1 MATPPPATLPE
12 SFGVTR
18 LAGARAS
25 PSTAKG
31 GSSLRE
37 EAIWK
42 RLREAGFDEETV
54 KRRDKAALITYVT
67 RLEAEIYDYQCN
79 MGLILLEKKDLE
91 SKYNEIK
98 ASAESAEI
106 IYKRD
111 KAANLSALGEARKRE
126 ENLKQ
131 TLGIEKECLANI
143 EKTLHETLVESA
155 ETKVACERKL
165 VEAQSMMETA
175 QRMFDEA
182 KSKTHEAEASQAEA
196 RRRQNTALRTL
207 QDVEAREDELRRRIA
222 SFHAE
227 CEAKEKE
234 VSLQRQSMND
244 SQKILHQEQERL
256 MEGQSL
262 LNQREEHLH
271 VRLKE
276 LSRAEK
282 ELAEAKLKFENDSST
297 FGEEK
302 ANLEL
307 NVAALANREE
317 ALIKR
322 EALIDKKD
330 RELLILQEKIS
341 NKEFDEIQRLKAEYQ
356 YSFERKTFEFE
367 AEMEQR
373 RKSLEGEMEMNRN
386 ACSVFEAELKQRE
399 QQILK
404 MENSVRTDLHAISE
418 KQEDVMKKLNLL
430 EEKEKSLLLTERTL
444 ESKMQD
450 LQKEK
455 KEIDEMREELHK
467 EKISFEDVKMQ
478 ILRAEEKLAITANER
493 NELLVIER
501 KLKEEI
507 DSFRAQMLE
516 LEVQAGKLKSEKEK
530 FEIEWD
536 LIDEKTE
543 VLRKEAERIAEE
555 RRAVD
560 IHLRNEL
567 DSLNAEKESLREQLK
582 RNAESLSIERDDFM
596 RKMEREHS
604 DWFIK
609 FHKEKEDFLNDV
621 KIQRKELENSICR
634 RREDVENYLKEKEE
648 AFEQEKSKE
657 LQSIVSQKEEIA
669 KQLRHAA
676 SELKRLDM
684 ERMEI
689 AHDREQRQKEWSEIN
704 HFIEELNVQREKL
717 QKQRELLHADRE
729 EIDKQIQHL
738 LKLEHSNIELES
750 RTLYDSNADNPK
762 VNIGNLSSRKGLYQK
777 EAANN
782 SHNPDCQ
789 KISLTDSLKNMSSMN
804 ASDNASPLSAPMTW
818 FRKCAEVIF
827 KLSPE
832 RVTDATFQGGVGSGS
847 STSLQHYHE
856 NIEDVQNLEFKSN
869 EEEINHPMEDGVIA
883 ISEEKHKS
891 NISKNMLPL
900 RRKRPGHAASNG
912 YNSSKSYY
920 SRKHPKKLRQN
931 SVAEMEAVLD
941 CPDVNNGMLEDQTAE
956 EALLEAAV
964 LSEVIRLADAN
975 GSEMKEDVECDQQSC
990 EDIVEEE
997 DEQPSLGAKIKKFL
1011 IT

>member
-1 MATPPPATLPE
+1 
-12 SFGVTR
+12 
-18 LAGARAS
+18 
-25 PSTAKG
+25 
-31 GSSLRE
+31 
-37 EAIWK
+37 
-42 RLREAGFDEETV
+42 
-54 KRRDKAALITYVT
+54 
-67 RLEAEIYDYQCN
+67 
-79 MGLILLEKKDLE
+79 
-91 SKYNEIK
+91 
-98 ASAESAEI
+98 
-106 IYKRD
+106 
-111 KAANLSALGEARKRE
+111 
-126 ENLKQ
+126 
-131 TLGIEKECLANI
+131 
-143 EKTLHETLVESA
+143 
-155 ETKVACERKL
+155 
-165 VEAQSMMETA
+165 
-175 QRMFDEA
+175 
-182 KSKTHEAEASQAEA
+182 
-196 RRRQNTALRTL
+196 
-207 QDVEAREDELRRRIA
+207 
-222 SFHAE
+222 
-227 CEAKEKE
+227 
-234 VSLQRQSMND
+234 
-244 SQKILHQEQERL
+244 

-341 NKEFDEIQRLKAEYQ
+341 NKEFVSTSAFDTLSHFDEIQRLKAEYQ